1 MKQTKQFD
9 YSKFS
14 KEQAWYNPEQKD
26 PACWGL
32 HEIDGELHI
41 DIARYK
47 KVCNEIGITEFI
59 PKEWEDV
66 NEGCFIPAKKAKYDY
81 KVNMFRDLI
90 FEFKGDWFQE
100 YKPIFEFIR
109 TPDQVRENARLNGLS
124 MISSSEDIDS
134 VEEDAMFAMVRR
146 YKKYNDVIQSLYC
159 SFISKLATE
168 IDRYTLI
175 VMCELGYKGND
186 YNFDSFRKFS
196 DGLQKDKT
204 GKKISQLKKYNA
216 YNLLHKIN
224 NFLKHNTVEAY
235 NKLKRFYPKNVRCV
249 ENGTAKQEYE
259 NGMFAG
265 DWIILEE
272 NYIDA
277 LLDKLVKFFD
287 DYCVHFLKENID
299 EADWNYADYF
309 YNAIQEMRY
318 PHEYFGLP

>member
-14 KEQAWYNPEQKD
+14 KEQSWYNPEQKD

-59 PKEWEDV
+59 PKEWDDV

-100 YKPIFEFIR
+100 YKPIFQLIR
-109 TPDQVRENARLNGLS
+109 TPEQVRQDVRLGGLV
-124 MISSSEDIDS
+124 MISSADDIES
-134 VEEDAMFAMVRR
+134 VDEDAFLAMARR
-146 YKKYNDVIQSLYC
+146 YGKYNEIIQSLYC

-175 VMCELGYKGND
+175 VMCELGYKGKD
-186 YNFDSFRKFS
+186 YSFDSFRKFS
-196 DGLQKDKT
+196 DGLQNDKS
-204 GKKISQLKKYNA
+204 GIRISQLKKYNS
-216 YNLLHKIN
+216 YNLLHKVN
-224 NFLKHNTVEAY
+224 NFLKHNTLESY
-235 NKLKRFYPKNVRCV
+235 NTLKRFYPENVRSV
-249 ENGTAKQEYE
+249 EKGTSKQEYE

-265 DWIILEE
+265 DWIVLKE
-272 NYIDA
+272 NYIDS
-277 LLDKLVKFFD
+277 LLDKLIQFFE
-287 DYCVHFLKENID
+287 DYCVQFLKENL
-299 EADWNYADYF
+299 ENAKWNYADYF
-309 YNAIQEMRY
+309 YNAINEMRY

>member
-14 KEQAWYNPEQKD
+14 EEQSWYNPEQKD

-47 KVCNEIGITEFI
+47 KVCNEIGITDFI

-66 NEGCFIPAKKAKYDY
+66 NEGCFIPAKKTKYDY

-109 TPDQVRENARLNGLS
+109 TPAQVRENARLNGLS

-146 YKKYNDVIQSLYC
+146 YKKYNSVIQSLYC

-175 VMCELGYKGND
+175 VMCELGYKGKD
-186 YNFDSFRKFS
+186 YSFDSFRKFS
-196 DGLQKDKT
+196 DGLQKDKA
-204 GKKISQLKKYNA
+204 GKKISHLKKYDA
-216 YNLLHKIN
+216 CNLLHKIN
-224 NFLKHNTVEAY
+224 NFLKHNTIEAY
-235 NKLKRFYPKNVRCV
+235 NRLKKFYPKNVCSV
-249 ENGTAKQEYE
+249 ENGTAKQ
-259 NGMFAG
+259 
-265 DWIILEE
+265 
-272 NYIDA
+272 
-277 LLDKLVKFFD
+277 
-287 DYCVHFLKENID
+287 
-299 EADWNYADYF
+299 
-309 YNAIQEMRY
+309 
-318 PHEYFGLP
+318 

>member
-14 KEQAWYNPEQKD
+14 KEQSWYNPEQKD

-59 PKEWEDV
+59 PKEWDDV

-100 YKPIFEFIR
+100 YKPIFQLIR
-109 TPDQVRENARLNGLS
+109 TPEQVRQDVRLGGLV
-124 MISSSEDIDS
+124 MISSADDIES
-134 VEEDAMFAMVRR
+134 VDEDAFLAMARR
-146 YKKYNDVIQSLYC
+146 YGKYNEIIQSLYC

-175 VMCELGYKGND
+175 VMCELGYKGKD
-186 YNFDSFRKFS
+186 YSFDSFRKFS
-196 DGLQKDKT
+196 DGLQNDKS
-204 GKKISQLKKYNA
+204 GIRISQLKKYNS
-216 YNLLHKIN
+216 YNLLHKVN
-224 NFLKHNTVEAY
+224 NFLKHNTLESY
-235 NKLKRFYPKNVRCV
+235 NTLKRFYPENVRSV
-249 ENGTAKQEYE
+249 EKGTSKQEYE

-265 DWIILEE
+265 DWIVLKE
-272 NYIDA
+272 NYIDS
-277 LLDKLVKFFD
+277 LLDKLIQFFE
-287 DYCVHFLKENID
+287 DYCVQFLKESLEN
-299 EADWNYADYF
+299 AKWNYADYF
-309 YNAIQEMRY
+309 YNAINEMRY

>member
-14 KEQAWYNPEQKD
+14 KEQSWYNPEQND

-59 PKEWEDV
+59 PKEWDDV

-100 YKPIFEFIR
+100 YKPIFQLIR
-109 TPDQVRENARLNGLS
+109 TPEQVRQDVRLGGLA
-124 MISSSEDIDS
+124 MISSADDIES
-134 VEEDAMFAMVRR
+134 VDEDAFLAMARR
-146 YKKYNDVIQSLYC
+146 YGKYNEIIQSLYC

-175 VMCELGYKGND
+175 VMCELGYKGKD
-186 YNFDSFRKFS
+186 YSFDSFRKFS
-196 DGLQKDKT
+196 DGLQNDKS
-204 GKKISQLKKYNA
+204 GIRISQLKKYNS
-216 YNLLHKIN
+216 YNLLHKVN
-224 NFLKHNTVEAY
+224 NFLKHNTLESY
-235 NKLKRFYPKNVRCV
+235 NTLKRFYPENVRSV
-249 ENGTAKQEYE
+249 EKGTSKQEYE

-265 DWIILEE
+265 DWIVLKE
-272 NYIDA
+272 NYIDS
-277 LLDKLVKFFD
+277 LLDKLIQFFE
-287 DYCVHFLKENID
+287 DYCVQFLKENL
-299 EADWNYADYF
+299 ENAKWNYADYF
-309 YNAIQEMRY
+309 YNAINEMRY